1 LTVFHHITKV
11 GLLGMT
17 QIINKVANSIG
28 TKIILPYLLLT
39 LAVAAFG
46 AYIVTNLVTGSLRE
60 RFHNQLVDAGR
71 IVSERLVEYEE
82 DRLAILRVVARTEG
96 VPEAVQASDSAALA
110 GIVPQIIA
118 NSDQD
123 AVLLLDNDGNAIF
136 GWQRS
141 LQNPEWQPVGAA
153 NYGDLEDVRLVLDG
167 YVDEVGDKRAFLAQT
182 HDGYMLFTVGPVVDN
197 GEQVGA
203 VMVGTDLHRTVSEVT
218 ESALAR
224 VTLYDQAGQVV
235 DTSLLDVDE
244 ANELLQENPEIY
256 GQVLALLQE
265 SPEQYGVVVT
275 GAEEEVPLGQI
286 EILNKPYQMAFG
298 DWRLRNQSFG
308 LFSVALPINFILS
321 AANTSRNILTLV
333 FFVATMGVFI
343 IGLVLFRRIVAPINR
358 LVETSTAVTQGDL
371 EQRTGIERKD
381 ELGTLARSFDTM
393 TASLA
398 ARNRELLEQASKLE
412 GILQSIADGIIVF
425 DTEDHII
432 TANSAAQIILDEIK
446 EDTRL
451 LTGQEMA
458 SPGQNGHGP
467 SNKRVLE
474 SDPLTASHR
483 LQIGNR
489 VFSALDA
496 PVKMPDGDRIGRVVV
511 LRDITRETEVEEL
524 KEGFISSISHELRTP
539 LTSIKGYNDLLAVSG
554 AQNLTDQ
561 QIKFVNVIKGNT
573 DKLIQHVEKLIDI
586 AEIQRGTLSINRELR
601 AFNQIVEDVVANWE
615 KPYADKKLSLKL
627 DIVDDNL
634 WIDGDAVRLSWVM
647 DNLLRNARDYTLDGG
662 HVVVKIYQE
671 NGRSCFS
678 VTDSGIGI
686 SQKDQGHLFNRFFR
700 APQDENLDVP
710 GIGLDLFI
718 VKTII
723 EAHEGSVWV
732 KSDLGVGST
741 FGFKLPLVETV
752 ANFGPSLA
760 LTSES

>member
-1 LTVFHHITKV
+1 
-11 GLLGMT
+11 MRN
-17 QIINKVANSIG
+17 IINKVANSIG

-71 IVSERLVEYEE
+71 IISERLVEYEE
-82 DRLAILRVVARTEG
+82 DRLAVLRIVARTEG
-96 VPEAVQASDSAALA
+96 VAEAVQVADAAALA

-123 AVLLLDNDGNAIF
+123 AVLLLDKNGNSVF

-141 LQNPEWQPVGAA
+141 LQNPEWQPVSAA
-153 NYGDLEDVRLVLDG
+153 NYGGVEDVRLVLDG
-167 YVDEVGDKRAFLAQT
+167 FVDEVGDKRAFLAQT
-182 HDGYMLFTVGPVVDN
+182 SDGHMLFTVGPVVNN
-197 GEQVGA
+197 GETVGA
-203 VMVGTDLHRTVSEVT
+203 VMVGTDVHRTISELT

-224 VTLYDQAGQVV
+224 VTLYDQNGQVI

-244 ANELLQENPEIY
+244 ADKLLQENTEVYDQIL
-256 GQVLALLQE
+256 VLLQE
-265 SPEQYGVVVT
+265 TPEQYGVVVT
-275 GAEEEVPLGQI
+275 GADEEVPLGEV
-286 EILNKPYQMAFG
+286 EILNKPYQMGFG

-321 AANTSRNILTLV
+321 AATASRNMLTLV
-333 FFVATMGVFI
+333 FFVATMGAFL

-371 EQRTGIERKD
+371 DQRTGIERND

-432 TANSAAQIILDEIK
+432 TANSAAQVILDEIK
-446 EDTRL
+446 DDTKV
-451 LTGQEMA
+451 LTGQKEA
-458 SPGQNGHGP
+458 APGLNGHGP
-467 SNKRVLE
+467 RSQRVLE

-511 LRDITRETEVEEL
+511 LRDITRETEVEQL

-554 AQNLTDQ
+554 SQNLTDQ
-561 QIKFVNVIKGNT
+561 QMKFVNVIKGNT

-601 AFNQIVEDVVANWE
+601 AFNQIVEDLVLAWK
-615 KPYADKKLSLKL
+615 KPFTDKAISLEL
-627 DIVDDNL
+627 EIADDNL
-634 WIDGDAVRLSWVM
+634 WVDGDAVRLTWAM

-662 HVVVKIYQE
+662 SVVVKIYEE

-678 VTDSGIGI
+678 VTDDGIGI
-686 SQKDQGHLFNRFFR
+686 SQKDQANLFHRFFR
-700 APQDENLDVP
+700 APQDASLDVP
-710 GIGLDLFI
+710 GIGLDLYI

-723 EAHEGSVWV
+723 EAHEGTVWV
-732 KSDLGVGST
+732 QSDLGVGST
-741 FGFKLPLVETV
+741 FGFALPLVETV
-752 ANFGPSLA
+752 ANFGPRIA
-760 LTSES
+760 LVSEN

>member
-1 LTVFHHITKV
+1 MRK
-11 GLLGMT
+11 
-17 QIINKVANSIG
+17 IINQAVNSIG

-60 RFHNQLVDAGR
+60 RFHNQLIDAGR

-82 DRLAILRVVARTEG
+82 DRLAVLRMVARTEG
-96 VPEAVQASDSAALA
+96 VAEALADADATVLA
-110 GIVPQIIA
+110 GIVPQIIV

-123 AVLLLDNDGNAIF
+123 AVLLLDSEGTAVF

-141 LQNPEWQPVGAA
+141 TKNPEWQPVAVD
-153 NYGDLEDVRLVLDG
+153 NYSAVEDVALVLDG
-167 YVDEVGDKRAFLAQT
+167 FVDEVGDKRAFLAQT
-182 HDGYMLFTVGPVVDN
+182 PDGHMLFTVGPVILN

-203 VMVGTDLHRTVSEVT
+203 VMVGTDLHRTISDVT

-224 VTLYDQAGQVV
+224 VTLYDQDGQVI
-235 DTSLLDVDE
+235 DTSLLNAEE
-244 ANELLQENPEIY
+244 ANEILHENPDLYQQIMMM
-256 GQVLALLQE
+256 LQE
-265 SPEQYGVVVT
+265 SPSQYGVVVT
-275 GAEEEVPLGQI
+275 AADSEVPLGQV

-321 AANTSRNILTLV
+321 AANTSRNMLTLV
-333 FFVATMGVFI
+333 FFVATMAAFV
-343 IGLVLFRRIVAPINR
+343 IGLIIFRRIVAPINR

-371 EQRTGIERKD
+371 DQRTGIERND

-425 DTEDHII
+425 DTDDRII
-432 TANSAAQIILDEIK
+432 TANSAARVILDELNNDTKVFDNK
-446 EDTRL
+446 EETRPGLNGNGVKPDTQRML
-451 LTGQEMA
+451 
-458 SPGQNGHGP
+458 
-467 SNKRVLE
+467 K

-511 LRDITRETEVEEL
+511 LRDITRETEVEQL
-524 KEGFISSISHELRTP
+524 KDGFISSISHELRTP

-561 QIKFVNVIKGNT
+561 QMKFVNVIKGNT
-573 DKLIQHVEKLIDI
+573 DKLITHVEKLIDI
-586 AEIQRGTLSINRELR
+586 AEIQRGTLRIDREYR
-601 AFNQIVEDVVANWE
+601 DFVPIVKDLVQNWE
-615 KPYADKKLSLKL
+615 KTFAEKGLSFKLEVS
-627 DIVDDNL
+627 DDTM
-634 WIDGDAVRLSWVM
+634 WVDGDAVRLTWAMENMV
-647 DNLLRNARDYTLDGG
+647 RNAFDYTKSGG
-662 HVVVKIYQE
+662 HVTVKAYQE

-678 VTDSGIGI
+678 VTDDGVGI
-686 SQKDQGHLFNRFFR
+686 SQKDQVNLFHRFFR
-700 APQDENLDVP
+700 APQDEHLDVA
-710 GIGLDLFI
+710 GIGLDLF
-718 VKTII
+718 VTKTIV
-723 EAHEGSVWV
+723 EAHDGVVWV
-732 KSDLGVGST
+732 ESELGVGST
-741 FGFKLPLVETV
+741 FGFSLPPADTV
-752 ANFGPSLA
+752 LNFGPAKALA
-760 LTSES
+760 SES

>member
-1 LTVFHHITKV
+1 MK
-11 GLLGMT
+11 

-46 AYIVTNLVTGSLRE
+46 AYIVTNLVTGSLSE
-60 RFHNQLVDAGR
+60 RFHNQLADAGR

-82 DRLAILRVVARTEG
+82 DRLSVLRMVAHTKG
-96 VPEAVQASDSAALA
+96 VAEAVEVVDAAALA
-110 GIVPQIIA
+110 SIVPQIIA
-118 NSDQD
+118 NNNQD
-123 AVLLLDNDGNAIF
+123 AVLLLDKDGNTIF

-141 LQNPEWQPVGAA
+141 MENPEWQPVAERNFG
-153 NYGDLEDVRLVLDG
+153 NLEDVSLVLDG
-167 YVDEVGDKRAFLAQT
+167 YVDEVGDKRAFLAET
-182 HDGYMLFTVGPVVDN
+182 LDGHMLFTVGPVALD
-197 GEQVGA
+197 GDLVGA

-218 ESALAR
+218 ENALAR
-224 VTLYDQAGQVV
+224 VTLYDQAGQVIE
-235 DTSLLDVDE
+235 TSLLDVDE
-244 ANELLQENPEIY
+244 ANGLLKENPDIYNQILMLLQET
-256 GQVLALLQE
+256 
-265 SPEQYGVVVT
+265 PEQYGVVVT
-275 GAEEEVPLGQI
+275 GAGEEVLLEEV

-321 AANTSRNILTLV
+321 AATASRNMLTLV
-333 FFVATMGVFI
+333 FFVATMGAFI
-343 IGLVLFRRIVAPINR
+343 IGLFLFRRIVDPINR

-371 EQRTGIERKD
+371 DQRTGIERSD

-432 TANSAAQIILDEIK
+432 TANSAAQIILNEIK
-446 EDTRL
+446 GDTNV
-451 LTGQEMA
+451 LTGRHMSRSGA
-458 SPGQNGHGP
+458 NGHGP
-467 SNKRVLE
+467 RSQHILE
-474 SDPLTASHR
+474 SDPLTASNR

-511 LRDITRETEVEEL
+511 LRDITRETEVENL
-524 KEGFISSISHELRTP
+524 KEGFITSISHELRTP

-554 AQNLTDQ
+554 IQNLTDQ
-561 QIKFVNVIKGNT
+561 QMKFVNVIKGNT
-573 DKLIQHVEKLIDI
+573 DKLILHVEKLIDI

-601 AFNQIVEDVVANWE
+601 AFDQIIEDAVAAWE
-615 KPYADKKLSLKL
+615 KPYADKDLSLEL
-627 DIVDDNL
+627 QIVDENL
-634 WIDGDAVRLSWVM
+634 WIDGDAVRLTWAI
-647 DNLLRNARDYTLDGG
+647 DNLLRNAHDYTLEDG
-662 HVVVKIYQE
+662 HVLVRVYEE

-678 VTDSGIGI
+678 VEDTGIGI
-686 SQKDQGHLFNRFFR
+686 SQKDQVNLFHRFFR
-700 APQDENLDVP
+700 APQDSSLDVP
-710 GIGLDLFI
+710 GIGLDLYI

-723 EAHEGSVWV
+723 EAHEGVVWV
-732 KSDLGVGST
+732 HSELGVGST
-741 FGFKLPLVETV
+741 FGFSLPSIEKAAIL
-752 ANFGPSLA
+752 GPSMA
-760 LTSES
+760 MMGEI

>member
-1 LTVFHHITKV
+1 MKNT
-11 GLLGMT
+11 
-17 QIINKVANSIG
+17 INTVANSIG

-46 AYIVTNLVTGSLRE
+46 AYIVTNLVTGSLSE
-60 RFHNQLVDAGR
+60 RFHNQLADAGR

-82 DRLAILRVVARTEG
+82 DRLTTLRMVARTEG
-96 VPEAVQASDSAALA
+96 VAEAVQTSDTATLA

-118 NSDQD
+118 NSNQD
-123 AVLLLDNDGNAIF
+123 AVLLLDKEGNAVF
-136 GWQRS
+136 GWQRTF
-141 LQNPEWQPVGAA
+141 QNPEWQPVAKE

-167 YVDEVGDKRAFLAQT
+167 YVDDVGDKRAFLAET
-182 HDGYMLFTVGPVVDN
+182 PDGYMLFTVGPVALSGD
-197 GEQVGA
+197 QVGA
-203 VMVGTDLHRTVSEVT
+203 VMVGTDLHRTVNDVT

-224 VTLYDQAGQVV
+224 VTLYDQDGQVI
-235 DTSLLDVDE
+235 DTSLLDVEE
-244 ANELLQENPEIY
+244 AAALLQENP
-256 GQVLALLQE
+256 QVYDQILAILQE

-275 GAEEEVPLGQI
+275 GAGEEVPLGEV
-286 EILNKPYQMAFG
+286 EILNKPYRMAFG

-308 LFSVALPINFILS
+308 LFSVALPMNFILS
-321 AANTSRNILTLV
+321 AATASRNMLTLV
-333 FFVATMGVFI
+333 FFVATMGAFI
-343 IGLVLFRRIVAPINR
+343 IGLIIFRRIVDPINK

-371 EQRTGIERKD
+371 DQRTGIERND

-446 EDTRL
+446 DDATVLSSQRET
-451 LTGQEMA
+451 T
-458 SPGQNGHGP
+458 SGQNGHGP
-467 SNKRVLE
+467 RSQHVLE
-474 SDPLTASHR
+474 SDPLTASNR
-483 LQIGNR
+483 LKIGNR

-511 LRDITRETEVEEL
+511 LRDITRETEVENL

-561 QIKFVNVIKGNT
+561 QMKFVNVIKGNT
-573 DKLIQHVEKLIDI
+573 DKLILHVEKLIDI
-586 AEIQRGTLSINRELR
+586 AEIQRGTLSVNPELR
-601 AFNQIVEDVVANWE
+601 VFNQIVEEAVAAWE
-615 KPYADKKLSLKL
+615 KPYANKDLSLELK
-627 DIVDDNL
+627 IDDDDL
-634 WIDGDAVRLSWVM
+634 WVDGDAVRLTWAM
-647 DNLLRNARDYTLDGG
+647 DNLLRNAHDYTREGG
-662 HVVVKIYQE
+662 HVVVRIYKE

-678 VTDSGIGI
+678 VSDDGIGI
-686 SQKDQGHLFNRFFR
+686 SQKDQVNLFHRFFR
-700 APQDENLDVP
+700 APQDANLDVP
-710 GIGLDLFI
+710 GIGLDLYI

-723 EAHEGSVWV
+723 EAHEGQVWV
-732 KSDLGVGST
+732 QSDLGVGST
-741 FGFKLPLVETV
+741 FGFGLPLVEAMTS
-752 ANFGPSLA
+752 FGPTMVLA
-760 LTSES
+760 GKN